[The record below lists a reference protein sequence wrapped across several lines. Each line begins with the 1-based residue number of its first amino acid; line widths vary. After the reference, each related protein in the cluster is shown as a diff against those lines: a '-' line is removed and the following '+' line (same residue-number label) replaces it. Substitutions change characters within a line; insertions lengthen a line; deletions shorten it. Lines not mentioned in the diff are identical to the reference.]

1 MHVSHKCPN
10 SFHCIIS
17 DYDVCSLH
25 AYNLLLVSG
34 SPYISERS
42 HVWNQL
48 SDILSSSNQPFVI
61 QGDFNQI
68 ESLSHKWGGSSTT
81 LGSGVFNNWLTTWNL
96 IDIPYH
102 RIPFTWCNNREGDDC
117 VYERLDRVYV
127 TQEWLHFYP
136 KSINVNFPI
145 SLSDHSPILFDSQP
159 MVGKRKSPIK
169 MESWCLGF
177 NEVQHMIQ
185 DHWHSQLEG
194 SPMYTYTRRL
204 KSVRFELF
212 KWCKSYKQRNFIS
225 WDEVNQSCA
234 QVQMHI
240 GQQHDHQ
247 AERLMRQKVVV
258 ETQVKLDF
266 WKQRAKGR
274 WLELANTNTKF
285 FYRRAQSR
293 KKRNEILL
301 LQNQDGTWVQSKPEI
316 HALLVN
322 HFKGIL
328 GGATGRD
335 NHNNW
340 QAPESVGMHNQ
351 YPIYFLLMTLCSPL
365 SLPMLRALYY
375 EEQLRNLLLTLGK
388 RSILKNP

>member
-1 MHVSHKCPN
+1 MSEGLNNHGQKMTDCSVTEFTTTFNEAKVLHCPTLSKGETEKLRHRRKQRWTKYEEWYTTMNHTMAKLAQQVEDRVEKKLQDNNLSIHQKVDAAVDTLLADSKREAHISDLLFLSVREENRKDNPTQKRMKVVSWNCRGLSNTDTPAIPYLVWLVRKFSVNILFLMETHLNGGHVQRLCRVLGYDFCDYVFVSPSSGGLTVFWSSSIDMHVSHKCPN
-10 SFHCIIS
+10 FFHCIIS

-34 SPYISERS
+34 SPYISEGS

-61 QGDFNQI
+61 QGDFIQI

-185 DHWHSQLEG
+185 DH
-194 SPMYTYTRRL
+194 
-204 KSVRFELF
+204 
-212 KWCKSYKQRNFIS
+212 
-225 WDEVNQSCA
+225 
-234 QVQMHI
+234 
-240 GQQHDHQ
+240 
-247 AERLMRQKVVV
+247 
-258 ETQVKLDF
+258 
-266 WKQRAKGR
+266 
-274 WLELANTNTKF
+274 
-285 FYRRAQSR
+285 
-293 KKRNEILL
+293 
-301 LQNQDGTWVQSKPEI
+301 
-316 HALLVN
+316 
-322 HFKGIL
+322 
-328 GGATGRD
+328 
-335 NHNNW
+335 
-340 QAPESVGMHNQ
+340 
-351 YPIYFLLMTLCSPL
+351 
-365 SLPMLRALYY
+365 
-375 EEQLRNLLLTLGK
+375 
-388 RSILKNP
+388 